1 MEGFSLMADNNNN
14 NDDDYYE
21 DPDTTTS
28 IGAGRDAVGGGDKN
42 EGPTGGDGFI
52 EVEPELQGPLGW
64 GSYNLG
70 GPKAPLGEGLSLG
83 FMVGKT
89 LGGSYAPTGLSEG
102 TYVYEGGDADKALSQ
117 TITDEFEPE
126 FDEPPPQLSGIDPY
140 GVQYNTY
147 NQGFKGLT
155 REDYESPYFQEF
167 VSKQLSGLTGKALAD
182 KAKELG
188 EIGLL
193 DPLQLEALDPEV
205 DIGYGGWLGKV
216 LGDEQGRYSIGW
228 RDQDFPDYNPNYAD
242 MMFPTQ
248 SMKEAYGFNPDTG
261 TWADTSMRDMFSRDI
276 AGRQLGEIGRQARA
290 NNLNQNQLG
299 SLIDLVGAPATTE
312 FDIAE
317 KLGGA
322 KSYAQALAEGYTVDQ
337 IKEAQEGAEAAARA
351 LGRSEDYEP
360 YAQAYSGYLS
370 KGLEDFFSKDELGY
384 GKDAPT
390 PIDVALSTSGG
401 KFVRDP
407 SYVKQVREGLE
418 EFASGPASLIPGA
431 SFITAPINLLG
442 FGRKVYDKLDQL
454 DRRQEAIKNV
464 NEVTGSNYDLPSFF
478 GDISNR
484 VSERFSDIGEKFSGV
499 PDRLSKKVS
508 SLSDIVNL
516 PLSLIGSG
524 VRGLTGL
531 GDFST
536 DGLRSFDLSNLF
548 GDKGFNLS
556 DLFQLD
562 PDPPVYA
569 LEDEKGEKRTRTKK
583 TWTYAR
589 KKALAD
595 KLGKDI
601 SDLTKEDYADND
613 EFDIVEEYSEGG
625 GVTFLGETETME
637 NNNQKT
643 ITDSISLLNQFA
655 RTGTTGMMGIGNTTP
670 SPPMLP
676 EVIDREVATGGNN
689 EEALR
694 SLIMEDVNSY
704 GGGAVSGEGDGTS
717 DDIEAFIEED
727 TEVMMAGGGGL
738 SALAGSSGK
747 LDNYLP
753 QVSERGRQAARLSDG
768 EFVIPAD
775 VVANIGNG
783 STKAGND
790 QLYKMMDQVRKI
802 KTGKT
807 EQPQDMPAKPI
818 DLLGIG

>member
-1 MEGFSLMADNNNN
+1 MADNNN
-14 NDDDYYE
+14 DDDRY
-21 DPDTTTS
+21 DDDDDTVSYSGPSTD
-28 IGAGRDAVGGGDKN
+28 GPGGGGPGGGGPGGGTDST
-42 EGPTGGDGFI
+42 EGRVD
-52 EVEPELQGPLGW
+52 PELQGPVGY
-64 GSYNLG
+64 GSFNLG
-70 GPKAPLGEGLSLG
+70 PNAPKGEGLSLG
-83 FMVGKT
+83 QMVGGV

-102 TYVYEGGDADKALSQ
+102 TYTYKGGDADKALSQ

-126 FDEPPPQLSGIDPY
+126 FDEPPPQLSGTDPY

-147 NQGFKGLT
+147 NQGFRGLT

-193 DPLQLEALDPEV
+193 DPLQLQALDPEV
-205 DIGYGGWLGKV
+205 DIGYGGLIGA
-216 LGDEQGRYSIGW
+216 LFGDEQGRYSIGW
-228 RDQDFPDYNPNYAD
+228 RDQDFADYNPNYAD
-242 MMFPTQ
+242 LRFPTQ

-276 AGRQLGEIGRQARA
+276 AGRQLGEIGRQAQSFG
-290 NNLNQNQLG
+290 LDQNQLG
-299 SLIDLVGAPATTE
+299 SLIDLVGAPATTIDKNLE
-312 FDIAE
+312 FDVAE

-322 KSYAQALAEGYTVDQ
+322 KSYAQALSEGYTVDQ

-390 PIDVALSTSGG
+390 PTDVALSMSDG

-418 EFASGPASLIPGA
+418 EFASGPASFIPGA

-442 FGRKVYDKLDQL
+442 FGRKVYDKFDQL

-484 VSERFSDIGEKFSGV
+484 VSERFSDIGEKFSGI
-499 PDRLSKKVS
+499 PDRLSKGVT

-556 DLFQLD
+556 DLFQPD
-562 PDPPVYA
+562 PDPPVYS
-569 LEDEKGEKRTRTKK
+569 LEDEKGEKRTKTKK

-670 SPPMLP
+670 PPPMLP
-676 EVIDREVATGGNN
+676 EVIDREVATGGDN

>member
-1 MEGFSLMADNNNN
+1 MADNNNNN

-28 IGAGRDAVGGGDKN
+28 IGAGRDAVGGGDRN

-52 EVEPELQGPLGW
+52 EEEPELQGPLGY
-64 GSYNLG
+64 GSFNLG
-70 GPKAPLGEGLSLG
+70 PNAPKGEGLSLG
-83 FMVGKT
+83 QMVGGV

-102 TYVYEGGDADKALSQ
+102 TYVYKGGDADKALSQ

-126 FDEPPPQLSGIDPY
+126 FDEPPPQLSGTDPY

-155 REDYESPYFQEF
+155 REDYES
-167 VSKQLSGLTGKALAD
+167 LTPE
-182 KAKELG
+182 KAKELA

-193 DPLQLEALDPEV
+193 DPRQIEALDSEV
-205 DIGYGGWLGKV
+205 DIGYGGILGS
-216 LGDEQGRYSIGW
+216 LFGDEQGRYSISY
-228 RDQDFPDYNPNYAD
+228 RDRDFPDYNPNIAD
-242 MMFPTQ
+242 LRFPTQ

-261 TWADTSMRDMFSRDI
+261 TWADTQLQGMFSRDI

-299 SLIDLVGAPATTE
+299 SLIDLVGAPVTTLNKNLE
-312 FDIAE
+312 FDVAE

-360 YAQAYSGYLS
+360 YAQSYSGYLT

-390 PIDVALSTSGG
+390 PTDVALSRSDG

-442 FGRKVYDKLDQL
+442 FGRKVYDKFDQL

-464 NEVTGSNYDLPSFF
+464 NEVTGFNYDLPSFF

-484 VSERFSDIGEKFSGV
+484 VSERFSDIGEKFSGI
-499 PDRLSKKVS
+499 PDRLSKGVT

-548 GDKGFNLS
+548 GGKDFNFS
-556 DLFQLD
+556 DLFQPD
-562 PDPPVYA
+562 PDPPVYP

-670 SPPMLP
+670 SPPMSP
-676 EVIDREVATGGNN
+676 EVIEREVATGGDN

-753 QVSERGRQAARLSDG
+753 QVSEQGRQAARLSDG

-790 QLYKMMDQVRKI
+790 QLYNMMEQVRKI
-802 KTGKT
+802 KTGNT

>member
-1 MEGFSLMADNNNN
+1 MSD
-14 NDDDYYE
+14 
-21 DPDTTTS
+21 
-28 IGAGRDAVGGGDKN
+28 
-42 EGPTGGDGFI
+42 
-52 EVEPELQGPLGW
+52 
-64 GSYNLG
+64 
-70 GPKAPLGEGLSLG
+70 
-83 FMVGKT
+83 
-89 LGGSYAPTGLSEG
+89 
-102 TYVYEGGDADKALSQ
+102 
-117 TITDEFEPE
+117 
-126 FDEPPPQLSGIDPY
+126 
-140 GVQYNTY
+140 
-147 NQGFKGLT
+147 
-155 REDYESPYFQEF
+155 
-167 VSKQLSGLTGKALAD
+167 
-182 KAKELG
+182 
-188 EIGLL
+188 
-193 DPLQLEALDPEV
+193 
-205 DIGYGGWLGKV
+205 
-216 LGDEQGRYSIGW
+216 
-228 RDQDFPDYNPNYAD
+228 
-242 MMFPTQ
+242 
-248 SMKEAYGFNPDTG
+248 
-261 TWADTSMRDMFSRDI
+261 
-276 AGRQLGEIGRQARA
+276 
-290 NNLNQNQLG
+290 
-299 SLIDLVGAPATTE
+299 
-312 FDIAE
+312 
-317 KLGGA
+317 
-322 KSYAQALAEGYTVDQ
+322 
-337 IKEAQEGAEAAARA
+337 
-351 LGRSEDYEP
+351 
-360 YAQAYSGYLS
+360 
-370 KGLEDFFSKDELGY
+370 
-384 GKDAPT
+384 
-390 PIDVALSTSGG
+390 G

-418 EFASGPASLIPGA
+418 EFASGPASFIPGA

-442 FGRKVYDKLDQL
+442 FGRKVYDKFDQL

-484 VSERFSDIGEKFSGV
+484 VSERFSDIGEKFSGI
-499 PDRLSKKVS
+499 PDRLSKGVTA
-508 SLSDIVNL
+508 LSDIVNL

-556 DLFQLD
+556 DLFQPD
-562 PDPPVYA
+562 PDPPVYP
-569 LEDEKGEKRTRTKK
+569 LEDEKGEKRTKTKK

-670 SPPMLP
+670 PPPMLP
-676 EVIDREVATGGNN
+676 EVIDREVATGGDN

-753 QVSERGRQAARLSDG
+753 QVSEQGRQAARLSDG
-768 EFVIPAD
+768 EFVFTAKAVRNMGD
-775 VVANIGNG
+775 GSRRKGAKRMYAMMKKLENRANG
-783 STKAGND
+783 
-790 QLYKMMDQVRKI
+790 
-802 KTGKT
+802 
-807 EQPQDMPAKPI
+807 
-818 DLLGIG
+818 

>member
-1 MEGFSLMADNNNN
+1 MD
-14 NDDDYYE
+14 
-21 DPDTTTS
+21 
-28 IGAGRDAVGGGDKN
+28 RD
-42 EGPTGGDGFI
+42 
-52 EVEPELQGPLGW
+52 
-64 GSYNLG
+64 
-70 GPKAPLGEGLSLG
+70 
-83 FMVGKT
+83 
-89 LGGSYAPTGLSEG
+89 
-102 TYVYEGGDADKALSQ
+102 
-117 TITDEFEPE
+117 
-126 FDEPPPQLSGIDPY
+126 
-140 GVQYNTY
+140 
-147 NQGFKGLT
+147 
-155 REDYESPYFQEF
+155 R
-167 VSKQLSGLTGKALAD
+167 
-182 KAKELG
+182 
-188 EIGLL
+188 
-193 DPLQLEALDPEV
+193 
-205 DIGYGGWLGKV
+205 
-216 LGDEQGRYSIGW
+216 
-228 RDQDFPDYNPNYAD
+228 DFPDYNPNFAD
-242 MMFPTQ
+242 LRFPTQ

-261 TWADTSMRDMFSRDI
+261 TWADTQLQGMFSRDI

-299 SLIDLVGAPATTE
+299 SLIDLVGAPVTTLNKNLE
-312 FDIAE
+312 FDVAE

-322 KSYAQALAEGYTVDQ
+322 KSYAQALGEGYTVDQ

-360 YAQAYSGYLS
+360 YAQSYSGYLS
-370 KGLEDFFSKDELGY
+370 KGLSDFLDPVDE
-384 GKDAPT
+384 GKKGPT
-390 PIDVALSTSGG
+390 PVDVMLSRSGG

-407 SYVKQVREGLE
+407 SYVQEIREGLQN
-418 EFASGPASLIPGA
+418 FASVAGFIPNPFTGVLTGLTSLGDIY
-431 SFITAPINLLG
+431 NHLDLLE
-442 FGRKVYDKLDQL
+442 
-454 DRRQEAIKNV
+454 RRQGAMKNV

-484 VSERFSDIGEKFSGV
+484 VSERFSDIGEKISGIPERISGI
-499 PDRLSKKVS
+499 PDRLSKGVS
-508 SLSDIVNL
+508 SLSDMVDL
-516 PLSLIGSG
+516 PFSLVGSG
-524 VRGLTGL
+524 LDFLTGAL
-531 GDFST
+531 SGGSNTFS
-536 DGLRSFDLSNLF
+536 
-548 GDKGFNLS
+548 LS
-556 DLFQLD
+556 DLFGGKDFNFSDLFQPD

-569 LEDEKGEKRTRTKK
+569 LEDERGEKKKKVKK

-601 SDLTKEDYADND
+601 SDLTEKDYEDND

-625 GVTFLGETETME
+625 GVSSLRETKPME

-670 SPPMLP
+670 PPPMLP
-676 EVIDREVATGGNN
+676 EEIDREVATGGDN

-704 GGGAVSGEGDGTS
+704 GGGAISGEGDGTS

-753 QVSERGRQAARLSDG
+753 QVSEQGRQAARLSDG

-790 QLYKMMDQVRKI
+790 QLYNMMDQVRKI
-802 KTGKT
+802 KTGNT